1 MIDAGIF
8 LVDKPEGISSFAV
21 VSRLRRILQMKKIG
35 HAGTLDPFAT
45 GLLVLCAGRPA
56 TRLISELMVGDKEY
70 QATMRL
76 GVETETQDT
85 EGVVTSRQE
94 VGTID
99 AARIENCLSR
109 FRGRQLQIPPIYS
122 ALKHEGKPLYY
133 YARKGIAV
141 IKEAR
146 EVEIKLLERL
156 DGSGDVQGENPT
168 LGIRVVCSK
177 GTYIRTLGA
186 DIGQELGC
194 GAHLIQLRRIRSGCF
209 SIDNSLDWDALNG
222 DAALDRCMQSMISIE
237 EACKRLQ

>member
-8 LVDKPEGISSFAV
+8 LIDKPAGITSFAV
-21 VSRLRRILQMKKIG
+21 VSRLRRILKMRKVG

-76 GVETETQDT
+76 GVETETHDT
-85 EGVVTSRQE
+85 EGAVTRRKA
-94 VGTID
+94 VGVID
-99 AARIENCLSR
+99 ATTIENCLAR
-109 FRGRQLQIPPIYS
+109 FRGKQMQVPPVFS

-141 IKEAR
+141 TKEAR
-146 EVEIKLLERL
+146 EVEIKLLERIG
-156 DGSGDVQGENPT
+156 GSGDVQGENAI

-186 DIGQELGC
+186 DIGQDLGC
-194 GAHLIQLRRIRSGCF
+194 GAHLEQLRRTRSGCF
-209 SIDNSLDWDALNG
+209 SIHDSLGWDELSGDEALE
-222 DAALDRCMQSMISIE
+222 RCMQAMISVE
-237 EACKRLQ
+237 EACKLLQ